1 MNGTFHTKSSVKF
14 LFSSLIFILIST
26 LIFPQAMESPVS
38 SVTVEG
44 NPEKETVAES
54 VQLLADATLAMSVPN
69 YPVTAGDVYS
79 LAFAAG
85 STPVHYTIPVDTSYK
100 IRVANLGVI
109 TCAGM
114 TYNQLK
120 AQVEYLV
127 SQNYPFAGTQFVLTR
142 PAVFLVSIVGEVKS
156 SVERKAWALTRLS
169 AFISSSMTDY
179 SSIRKVTVVSANG
192 KKKTFDLYAA
202 SRSGDFSQD
211 PYLRPSDKI
220 EIGRVERKVSVYG
233 AVEREGTYELLQ
245 KENLKE
251 LIESYANGV
260 KKTAN
265 LSQIRLVRLSDEN
278 KRLEKVQYLTEN
290 DIKSN
295 FELCDRDKVYIAD
308 WSEWQPFVELKG
320 IIKNPL
326 SMNYDPNANG
336 AENSSIYRIKITFY
350 VGEDYASLIRRIKNY
365 FTLFSDLKGMYIERD
380 GKEIILDADKI
391 LQDLTFKS
399 PYIVEK
405 NDVIIVPYLPVF
417 VN

>member
-1 MNGTFHTKSSVKF
+1 M
-14 LFSSLIFILIST
+14 
-26 LIFPQAMESPVS
+26 
-38 SVTVEG
+38 
-44 NPEKETVAES
+44 
-54 VQLLADATLAMSVPN
+54 
-69 YPVTAGDVYS
+69 
-79 LAFAAG
+79 
-85 STPVHYTIPVDTSYK
+85 
-100 IRVANLGVI
+100 
-109 TCAGM
+109 
-114 TYNQLK
+114 
-120 AQVEYLV
+120 
-127 SQNYPFAGTQFVLTR
+127 
-142 PAVFLVSIVGEVKS
+142 
-156 SVERKAWALTRLS
+156 TRLS

-265 LSQIRLVRLSDEN
+265 LSQIRLVRLSDED

-290 DIKSN
+290 DIKSD

-326 SMNYDPNANG
+326 SMNYDSNVNG

-350 VGEDYASLIRRIKNY
+350 IGEDYASLVRRIKNY

-380 GKEIILDADKI
+380 GKEIILEADKI
-391 LQDLTFKS
+391 LQDLTFTS